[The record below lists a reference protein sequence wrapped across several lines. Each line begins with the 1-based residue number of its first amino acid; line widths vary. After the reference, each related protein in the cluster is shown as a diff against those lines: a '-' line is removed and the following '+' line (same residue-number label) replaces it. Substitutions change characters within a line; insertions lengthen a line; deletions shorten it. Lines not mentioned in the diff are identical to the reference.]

1 MGFFKELKQKYTDY
15 MLDHPILKTVMEY
28 IFSILATA
36 VAAFLLAYNYR
47 AFVSPPSYLL
57 IHNADGT
64 TTTQAYNLIA
74 GGVAGIGQVINLVI
88 SKFGID
94 IVLTPDQIQSVVYFV
109 CNIPLFI
116 LAYCCIG
123 KRFAL
128 LSVINVA
135 LSSLFI
141 SIIPE
146 NWINLFEI
154 NDLFARAVCA
164 GVLNGLAISIA
175 VECNHSTGGTDI
187 VSLYVG
193 LKKGKDIG
201 VYVFVINFS
210 IVLVYTILSSV
221 STPNSAAVPG
231 AATMALFTL
240 VYFFTSSIIIDKV
253 STRNKKVQLQI
264 VTKEPRLAK
273 VLIQNFPH
281 GCTVVDAKGAFL
293 DEDKKM
299 IFTVLSSFELKK
311 AQRIIYKVDPNAFI
325 TVNNAY
331 KVYGKFFLRPMK

>member
-1 MGFFKELKQKYTDY
+1 MRFFKELKEKYTDY
-15 MLDHPILKTVMEY
+15 MLDHPILKNVMEY
-28 IFSILATA
+28 VFSILATA
-36 VAAFLLAYNYR
+36 IAAFLLAYNYR
-47 AFVSPPSYLL
+47 SFVSTPSYLMV
-57 IHNADGT
+57 HNADGT
-64 TTTQAYNLIA
+64 ITMQAYNLIA
-74 GGVAGIGQVINLVI
+74 GGVSGIGQVINLII

-94 IVLTPDQIQSVVYFV
+94 VMLTPDQIQSVVYFV

-128 LSVINVA
+128 LSVLNVA

-146 NWINLFEI
+146 EWTNIFQI
-154 NDLFARAVCA
+154 NDLLARAVCA
-164 GVLNGLAISIA
+164 GVINGLAISIA

-187 VSLYVG
+187 ISLYVG

-201 VYVFVINFS
+201 KYVFGVNFS
-210 IVLVYTILSSV
+210 IVLIYTILSSIA
-221 STPNSAAVPG
+221 TPNSPAVPG

-240 VYFFTSSIIIDKV
+240 VFFFTSSVMIDKL